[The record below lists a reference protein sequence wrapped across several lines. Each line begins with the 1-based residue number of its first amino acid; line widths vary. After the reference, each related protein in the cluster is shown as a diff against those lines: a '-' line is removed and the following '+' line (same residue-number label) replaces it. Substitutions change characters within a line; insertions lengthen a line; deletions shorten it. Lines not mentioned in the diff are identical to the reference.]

1 MATHDDQ
8 TTTYA
13 IIEESGGQRKVT
25 EGESIYIDL
34 HNAGESSVGDA
45 ITIDKVLVVG
55 KPGGD
60 AAIGTPLVDGAS
72 VTLESRTPWSRATS
86 SRSTS
91 SAPRAPTSARRATA
105 SATPASRSHKSAG
118 DPLTKFR
125 VRLSLRAWKIS
136 RARGI
141 LHMCVLRKW
150 STPCVRC

>member
-72 VTLESRTPWSRATS
+72 VTLEVTDPVV
-86 SRSTS
+86 
-91 SAPRAPTSARRATA
+91 
-105 SATPASRSHKSAG
+105 KG
-118 DPLTKFR
+118 DKLAIHKFR
-125 VRLSLRAWKIS
+125 PKSTYQRKTGHRQRYTRVTVAQI
-136 RARGI
+136 RG
-141 LHMCVLRKW
+141 
-150 STPCVRC
+150 